1 MLAAAGPADDSVFYY
16 PKAQPK
22 GRKRKKYIYS
32 TSDPPKSPPALVPLQ
47 TRRPSQTERRTNQG
61 RRVTPRY
68 PGRWETALSEPRGGF
83 SDGRPLFSHSL
94 ILSFLHPPKEK
105 KKKKKGCKKKKPTHL
120 APRPVRRTTTPSTLS
135 DCWPIRLLSSGPTQL
150 KLIDLADKK
159 TASRAVRLSSGG
171 FVFRPCRGQG

>member
-105 KKKKKGCKKKKPTHL
+105 KKKKKGARKKNQLTLLRDRSGAQQPPALCPT
-120 APRPVRRTTTPSTLS
+120 AGPSVFCRQVRRN
-135 DCWPIRLLSSGPTQL
+135 
-150 KLIDLADKK
+150 
-159 TASRAVRLSSGG
+159 
-171 FVFRPCRGQG
+171 